1 MFLAPPGIC
10 SIFDWLQFASCP
22 VSYCILSRPP
32 PCWLLAV
39 KLKGLPVISARPI
52 WDKSP
57 SADLQISS
65 LGNISL
71 QTSLKK
77 SGERLPFAG
86 FWPSS
91 GLQVLPRSYLSR
103 TTLGQVS
110 WCRRYPASNNVC
122 KHVLNL
128 RFISCIMVWTS
139 FCFDPSMKV
148 LYRLNKIQSINNR
161 NLADQNHQ
169 ESTYDYSRADISA
182 CKLW

>member
-1 MFLAPPGIC
+1 MWLWLRSYLPLQHLVMSESREQTKHIYFVSESICLAPWYWCVAPPCIW
-10 SIFDWLQFASCP
+10 SIFNWLQFASCR

-65 LGNISL
+65 PGNISL
-71 QTSLKK
+71 QTSLQK
-77 SGERLPFAG
+77 SDERLPFAG

-128 RFISCIMVWTS
+128 HFISCIMVWTS
-139 FCFDPSMKV
+139 FCFDPS
-148 LYRLNKIQSINNR
+148 
-161 NLADQNHQ
+161 
-169 ESTYDYSRADISA
+169 
-182 CKLW
+182 

>member
-1 MFLAPPGIC
+1 MKAKCRQHIYFVSKLICLAPLYW
-10 SIFDWLQFASCP
+10 S
-22 VSYCILSRPP
+22 VSRLLAFVAFSTGCNLHLVPSPIVFCRAHPT
-32 PCWLLAV
+32 CWLLAV

-139 FCFDPSMKV
+139 FCFDPS
-148 LYRLNKIQSINNR
+148 
-161 NLADQNHQ
+161 
-169 ESTYDYSRADISA
+169 
-182 CKLW
+182 